1 MLTCK
6 QDERDGVLA
15 KIEVAQAQLE
25 MLKRTNVLN
34 DAFHIWHDG
43 DFGTIN
49 NFRLGR
55 LPNVPVEWDEINAA
69 WGQAC
74 LLLYTMAQYCR
85 LNFSYPLQYF
95 SSYYCLK
102 SKFSMWL
109 CPVYFDFTFPVEIP

>member
-85 LNFSYPLQYF
+85 LNFSYPLQCF
-95 SSYYCLK
+95 PLYYCLK

-109 CPVYFDFTFPVEIP
+109 CPVYFDFIFPVEIP

>member
-1 MLTCK
+1 LQLTVH

-55 LPNVPVEWDEINAA
+55 LPNVPVCPE
-69 WGQAC
+69 
-74 LLLYTMAQYCR
+74 
-85 LNFSYPLQYF
+85 FSA
-95 SSYYCLK
+95 
-102 SKFSMWL
+102 
-109 CPVYFDFTFPVEIP
+109 